1 MGRLAFPDL
10 ADPLGDP
17 LGLRDLA
24 EFSSPGSGG
33 DVNPEVVQHPASPP
47 WHTWTAE
54 AVLGHLRSDRRGLS
68 EEEAARRLARYGWNE
83 LKEGKPVKPLKIFLG
98 QFSSLIVWILIAA
111 GLVSGLL
118 QEWADSIAIFS
129 IVLLNG
135 ILGFYQEYSAEKSIA
150 ALKKMT
156 APHAKV
162 RRGGELRVLPAREVV
177 PGDILELEA
186 GDLVPADARLLE
198 ADSLQS
204 LEAALTGES
213 EPVRKSVAA
222 LGAAEVPLGDRKN
235 LLYMGTSISAGAGR
249 AVVVATGMKT
259 EFGRIA
265 GLLQQ
270 AAFEEGT
277 PLQKRLQAV
286 GRVLVWASLGIVAV
300 LFLLGY
306 LRGLN
311 PFDLFLTSVSM
322 AVAAVPEGLPAVV
335 TIGLALGVQ
344 RMSRRRALIRKLPAV
359 ETLGSTNVIC
369 TDKTGTLTVG
379 EMTVRE
385 IYVGSVAFAVSGE
398 GYGPEGEILLEGRPP
413 GVGQEA
419 LIRRLLTVMTGC
431 NEAHLIHEKDRWQA
445 VGDPTEAALLAAAR
459 KAGVEQDAVERD
471 FPKLRA
477 FPFDSER
484 KRMSVLRE
492 TPGGVPEAMVKGAPD
507 ILLALCTHILDEGG
521 LRPIEA
527 SDRERLTK
535 QIDAM
540 AERALRVLAAAYR
553 PLEARGFEG
562 LSWEDVESRLVFL
575 GLVGMY
581 DPPRA
586 EAKEAVAKCR
596 SAGIRVVMI
605 TGDHPHTALA
615 IARELGI
622 AAEDAKALSG
632 AELDGLSDR
641 ELQARVA
648 EIAVYARVS
657 AEHKL
662 RVVRAWKAVGAVIA
676 MTGDGVNDAPAIK
689 GADIGIAMG
698 ITGTEVTKEAS
709 DMVVTDDNFAS
720 IVAAVE
726 EGRGVYD
733 NIKKTLQYL
742 LAGNVGELL
751 LMTTAVLLGLP
762 LPLLPIHLLWINL
775 VTDGLPALCLA
786 TDPIDPD
793 VMRRPP
799 RRREAAMTDRA
810 FLYWTLFPGLLTAA
824 IALGVYGYVLRA
836 EGLETA
842 RTAAFAVLVY
852 AEMLKSFAFRNERKP
867 FWQVGIFSNARLFA
881 VVTLSVVFQPWAH
894 HVEFLERF
902 FKISAI
908 SWRECLLL
916 VAIGAVPLA
925 VIESVKMLK
934 HWFSTRRYACVHS

>member
-1 MGRLAFPDL
+1 MS
-10 ADPLGDP
+10 
-17 LGLRDLA
+17 A
-24 EFSSPGSGG
+24 EVSKRM
-33 DVNPEVVQHPASPP
+33 EAPP
-47 WHTWTAE
+47 WHTWTPE
-54 AVLGHLRSDRRGLS
+54 AVLDRLQADREGLS
-68 EEEAARRLARYGWNE
+68 EEEAARRRLQYGPNE
-83 LKEGKPVKPLKIFLG
+83 LQEGESVRPLQILLG

-118 QEWADSIAIFS
+118 REWADSIAIFS
-129 IVLLNG
+129 IVFLNG
-135 ILGFYQEYSAEKSIA
+135 LIGFYQEYRAEKSIA
-150 ALKKMT
+150 ALKRMT

-162 RRGGELRVLPAREVV
+162 RRGGEVRVLPATEIV

-204 LEAALTGES
+204 MEAALTGES
-213 EPVRKSVAA
+213 ETVRKSVPP
-222 LGAAEVPLGDRKN
+222 LEGAEVPLGDRKN
-235 LLYMGTSISAGAGR
+235 LLFMGTSISAGTGC
-249 AVVVATGMKT
+249 AVVVSTGMKT

-300 LFLLGY
+300 IFLLGY
-306 LRGLN
+306 FRGLN
-311 PFDLFLTSVSM
+311 LFDLFLTSVSM

-335 TIGLALGVQ
+335 TIGLAVGVQ
-344 RMSRRRALIRKLPAV
+344 RMSRRRALIRRLPAV

-385 IYVGSVAFAVSGE
+385 IDVGGVAFTVTGE
-398 GYGPEGEILLEGRPP
+398 GYGPEGEILTEGKPA
-413 GVGQEA
+413 GAGQQV
-419 LIRRLLTVMTGC
+419 LLRRLLTVMVGC
-431 NEAHLIHEKDRWQA
+431 NEAHLANESGRWKA
-445 VGDPTEAALLAAAR
+445 VGDPTEAALLAAGR
-459 KAGVEQDAVERD
+459 KAGVEASAVARD

-484 KRMSVLRE
+484 KRMAVIRH
-492 TPGGVPEAMVKGAPD
+492 TPEGAPEAMVKGAPD
-507 ILLALCTHILDEGG
+507 VLLALCTHILEARGV
-521 LRPIEA
+521 RPIEA
-527 SDRERLTK
+527 SDRERLTER
-535 QIDAM
+535 INSM
-540 AERALRVLAAAYR
+540 ATRALRVLAAAYR
-553 PLEARGFEG
+553 PIDADRMAG
-562 LSWEDVESRLVFL
+562 LSAEDVENRLIFV

-581 DPPRA
+581 DPPRS
-586 EAKEAVAKCR
+586 EAKDAVAKCR

-622 AAEDAKALSG
+622 AEQGSTALSG
-632 AELDGLSDR
+632 AELDRLSDR
-641 ELQARVA
+641 ELEVRVA
-648 EIAVYARVS
+648 EVAVYARVS

-662 RVVRAWKAVGAVIA
+662 RVVRAWKSRGVVIA

-698 ITGTEVTKEAS
+698 ISGTEVTKEVS
-709 DMVVTDDNFAS
+709 DMVITDDNFAS

-751 LMTTAVLLGLP
+751 LMTAGVMGGLP

-799 RRREAAMTDRA
+799 RRRDATMTDRA
-810 FLYWTLFPGLLTAA
+810 FLYWTLFPGVLTAA
-824 IALGVYGYVLRA
+824 ISFGVFGYILRR
-836 EGLETA
+836 EGLEAA
-842 RTAAFAVLVY
+842 RTGAFAVLVY
-852 AEMLKSFAFRNERKP
+852 SEMLKSFAFRSERKL
-867 FWQVGIFSNARLFA
+867 FWQVGILSNAKLLA
-881 VVTLSVVFQPWAH
+881 VVSLSVVFQPWAH
-894 HVEFLERF
+894 HYEFLGNF
-902 FKISAI
+902 FKISLI
-908 SWRECLLL
+908 SWEECLILL
-916 VAIGAVPLA
+916 AIGAVPLA
-925 VIESVKMLK
+925 VIEGIKAFRLWLSEGRT
-934 HWFSTRRYACVHS
+934 SCVAF